1 MRDLHIPVKQQVTDG
16 FLYKNLPVLYRT
28 LYKSSVVYSKIYR
41 GTVFSDYVKE
51 AVICHFYEDERQNAD
66 FERRKEEFEELKDQ
80 VYKMRVW
87 LIENGMPDE

>member
-1 MRDLHIPVKQQVTDG
+1 MEISNAVCFRLREDRKLDAE
-16 FLYKNLPVLYRT
+16 VLEIKRI
-28 LYKSSVVYSKIYR
+28 LKER